1 MKIQINC
8 YALLLATL
16 LLITLCGCGQ
26 NTQDK
31 TPAGPS
37 TPIDPNG
44 RPSFAG
50 TVTEVMD
57 DYIAVKVTQ
66 SNGVSLGDTFHVSR
80 SMQGKG
86 NIGTY
91 RVGDQVQVI
100 FDGKVAASFPG
111 KILTVFD
118 ILMLTP

>member
-1 MKIQINC
+1 MKIQIKC
-8 YALLLATL
+8 YALLLAAL
-16 LLITLCGCGQ
+16 LLTTLCGCGQ
-26 NTQDK
+26 NAQNK
-31 TPAGPS
+31 TPS
-37 TPIDPNG
+37 PIDPNG
-44 RPSFAG
+44 KPSFVG

-80 SMQGKG
+80 SIQGKG
-86 NIGTY
+86 KISTY
-91 RVGDQVQVI
+91 RVGDHVQVI

-118 ILMLTP
+118 IRILAS